1 MENSRNKQFVSFK
14 LCTLLS
20 SVMKSCNIFFVL
32 PGICITP
39 LSSIYPHQSLSSH
52 LVYQVDCHDIA
63 VLCSHNP
70 FFNLLMAPKQRSS
83 DAGNLD
89 LPKNIHEVLLL
100 SDKEKVLDLMKKN
113 RMLRLLIHDMKTSS
127 VCEVVRRKRKFVLIL
142 LLHTKLQ
149 KSWSQCMISSQLG

>member
-32 PGICITP
+32 PGICIIP
-39 LSSIYPHQSLSSH
+39 LSSIYRHQSLSTI
-52 LVYQVDCHDIA
+52 LYTRLTVMILQC
-63 VLCSHNP
+63 LCSHNP
-70 FFNLLMAPKQRSS
+70 FFNLLMVPKQRSS

-100 SDKEKVLDLMKKN
+100 SEKEKVLDLMKKN
-113 RMLRLLIHDMKTSS
+113 HMLRLLIYNMKNS
-127 VCEVVRRKRKFVLIL
+127 VYEVVRRKRKFVIIL

-149 KSWSQCMISSQLG
+149 KSWSQCMISSQLR